1 MSSNSILPP
10 RRSRRRRSA
19 STPLQWEALDR
30 RQLVALRRRRRDFIS
45 RPILLD
51 AQHVGA
57 REMDIDAAPAVPHL
71 DRAIAWFLGEN
82 FARSQLGFVV
92 VEALHHLRASDVR
105 LQIEEIAS
113 VGVHS
118 WHRTTLHKMVRT
130 PSGP

>member
-1 MSSNSILPP
+1 MQRNRILPP
-10 RRSRRRRSA
+10 RRPRRLRGVV
-19 STPLQWEALDR
+19 TLLQWEALDR
-30 RQLVALRRRRRDFIS
+30 SRFVALRRRRRDFAS
-45 RPILLD
+45 RPILLN

-57 REMDIDAAPAVPHL
+57 REMDIDAATAVPHL

-82 FARSQLGFVV
+82 FTRSQLGLVV

-105 LQIEEIAS
+105 LHIEEIAS